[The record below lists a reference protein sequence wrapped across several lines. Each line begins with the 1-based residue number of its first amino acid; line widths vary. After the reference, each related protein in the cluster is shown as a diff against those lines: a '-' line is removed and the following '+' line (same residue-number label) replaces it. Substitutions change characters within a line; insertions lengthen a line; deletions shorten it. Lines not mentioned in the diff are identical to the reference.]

1 MVKDNLEWKL
11 YGLEIDDYS
20 EELGIFF
27 EHEGYPIN
35 RVKPTDNPFLF
46 KNKRSISKLIRKS
59 IDIKEGERVL
69 ALYGNNRLHHFT
81 YGLCKLADKLNK
93 EYCYIHIDR
102 HHDWWRKKASDLD
115 CGNFLEKIYK
125 DTNVKKKINNL
136 MFIGN
141 HYYELLDMVPESQK
155 DELRSRCLFTSHI
168 YDYKNKQYKP
178 GWLKVVEKM
187 LDNSHEKVY
196 VSMDLD
202 VLHGDDFLTC
212 YEPGILRSVQL
223 MQILTLI
230 KEKKKII
237 GADVVG
243 YVGRNPVIE
252 LQIYKKI
259 VNTLLQ

>member
-1 MVKDNLEWKL
+1 MAE
-11 YGLEIDDYS
+11 
-20 EELGIFF
+20 
-27 EHEGYPIN
+27 
-35 RVKPTDNPFLF
+35 
-46 KNKRSISKLIRKS
+46 
-59 IDIKEGERVL
+59 
-69 ALYGNNRLHHFT
+69 
-81 YGLCKLADKLNK
+81 
-93 EYCYIHIDR
+93 
-102 HHDWWRKKASDLD
+102 KASDLD